1 LSNGAILND
10 VQGDDLL
17 ERSIEAIKH
26 ERMPSG
32 PSQDVIARTLE
43 TLKPAPSHN
52 ERKTVVTR
60 ILQMTFAQRI
70 AAAVMLTGG
79 ALVLWFMFA
88 LFGGFGTVSYAQVA
102 QHIKEARSMTFK
114 MTITSPKLPK
124 PVEAKLYAL
133 EPGKMRNEGP
143 GGVVTISRREADKVR
158 TLALMPQQKQARAFE
173 IKLSDPKLATAP
185 DFVNE
190 FRKLADHKGE
200 ALEPREINGTKA
212 KGFRVVTHGQVS
224 SLWVDPKTAQP
235 LLVEM
240 DVPAAGEGA
249 KVVMSEIAFDVPL
262 DESLFSLD
270 PPKDYTLEKADL
282 AVSMNLE
289 ANLINVFRVY
299 ADANGGTFPERFD
312 DWSAY
317 AKAVATKSQNG
328 KLDPEAMKN
337 VAGIGTVTALLSN
350 KKAGEDYAY
359 SGKEA
364 KLGEKDKLIFW
375 YRDKE
380 KGTYRAIFADLTA
393 RDVPA
398 EEVQS
403 SK

>member
-1 LSNGAILND
+1 MSENTNHND
-10 VQGDDLL
+10 THGDDLL
-17 ERSIEAIKH
+17 ERSLTALKQ
-26 ERMPSG
+26 ERIPNG
-32 PSQDVIARTLE
+32 PSQDVIARTLA

-70 AAAVMLTGG
+70 AAAVMLTVG

-102 QHIKEARSMTFK
+102 QQIKDARSMTFK
-114 MTITSPKLPK
+114 MKITSPKLPK
-124 PVEAKLYAL
+124 PVDARVYAL
-133 EPGKMRNEGP
+133 EPGKIRNEGP
-143 GGVVTISRREADKVR
+143 GGVVTITRREPDKIR
-158 TLALMPQQKQARAFE
+158 TLAIIPQLKRARAFE
-173 IKLSDPKLATAP
+173 IKLSDSKLATAP

-200 ALEPREINGTKA
+200 ALEPREINGIKA
-212 KGFRVVTHGQVS
+212 RGFRVVIHGEVS
-224 SLWVDPKTAQP
+224 SLWVDPKTARP

-270 PPKDYTLEKADL
+270 PPKGYTLEKADL
-282 AVSMNLE
+282 AVMDLE
-289 ANLINVFRVY
+289 TNLINAFRAY
-299 ADANGGTFPERFD
+299 ADANGEKFPERFD

-317 AKAVATKSQNG
+317 TKAITARSANG

-337 VAGIGTVTALLSN
+337 VVAVGAVAGLLSS
-350 KKAGEDYAY
+350 KTKGEDYAY
-359 SGKEA
+359 LGKDA
-364 KLGEKDKLIFW
+364 RLGDKDKLIFW
-375 YRDKE
+375 YRDQE

-393 RDVPA
+393 RDASV
-398 EEVQS
+398 EEVQ
-403 SK
+403 KNR